1 MTAVWSDTCVEEG
14 NLAVAISAL
23 RKALGDNEHGLEYI
37 QTVAKHGYRFVADI
51 REVVQPEPESSSL
64 SATVSPLPSAVPFW
78 RSRLSSVII
87 VSLVLTALAI
97 SGAVVGPSKSSGAP
111 QGIHSLAV
119 LPFEAANP
127 DPAYEYLKL
136 GLADAI
142 ITRLANTG
150 QIIVRPTSAV
160 LKYADSR
167 PDPRVA
173 GADQKVDAIVAGHI
187 ETSSGRIRVTAQLV
201 RVGDGSLLW
210 ADSFEKDPDQVFGL
224 EDEVAERIA
233 QSLSIP
239 RRGTEKKLPP
249 RTQTENSKAYQ
260 LYLQGRYFWYKRT
273 ERGLLRSIEYFQEAT
288 KEDPQYAL
296 AFAGLADSYVLLDSN
311 SVEPTSQA
319 FPAAKAA
326 ALKALQL
333 DSSLSEAHTSLGV
346 VYFYYEWNWTGAEQE
361 FKRAIVLNPNYALA
375 HSWYAM
381 NLAAMGRYD
390 EALSEARRAHEL
402 DPVSGEVN
410 TVIGRVFYYS
420 HQYAWSID
428 SYRKVIDLDPQFTR
442 AHIRLGQAY
451 AAQQAYG
458 DSIVEFEKAQQLA
471 SAPNSYSEGLLGYA
485 QGLSGNT
492 RKAREICKKLTQRS
506 RIQYVPAF
514 SIALVYLG
522 LGERDHA
529 LEWLNK
535 AYQDHSAY
543 MVFAKTDPLLD
554 PLRSDPRFVA
564 LLHRMKFL

>member
-1 MTAVWSDTCVEEG
+1 MTAVWSDSFVEEG
-14 NLAVAISAL
+14 NLTVAISAL
-23 RKALGDNEHGLEYI
+23 RKALGDNEYKHEYI

-51 REVVQPEPESSSL
+51 REVVESEPESSSL
-64 SATVSPLPSAVPFW
+64 STVASPLPLAAAFW
-78 RSRLSSVII
+78 RSRLFPPLITSLALMGLAFSV
-87 VSLVLTALAI
+87 
-97 SGAVVGPSKSSGAP
+97 AVVGPFKPSSAHAEI
-111 QGIHSLAV
+111 QSLAV

-127 DPAYEYLKL
+127 DPAHEYLKL

-160 LKYADSR
+160 LKYADSP

-173 GADQKVDAIVAGHI
+173 GAEQKVDAIVAGHI
-187 ETSSGRIRVTAQLV
+187 ETSSGRVRVTVQLV

-233 QSLSIP
+233 QSISIA
-239 RRGTEKKLPP
+239 RRGTEKKLLP

-273 ERGLLRSIEYFQEAT
+273 ERGLLRSIEYFQQAT
-288 KEDPQYAL
+288 TEDPQYAL
-296 AFAGLADSYVLLDSN
+296 AYAGLADSYVLLDSN

-333 DSSLSEAHTSLGV
+333 DNSLSEAHTSLGV

-361 FKRAIVLNPNYALA
+361 FQRAIALNPNYALA
-375 HSWYAM
+375 HSWYAL

-390 EALSEARRAHEL
+390 EAISEARHAQEL
-402 DPVSGEVN
+402 DPVSAEIN

-420 HQYAWSID
+420 HQYDQSID
-428 SYRKVIDLDPQFTR
+428 PYRKVIDLDPQFTR
-442 AHIRLGQAY
+442 AHIRLGQTY
-451 AAQQAYG
+451 AAKRAYG
-458 DSIVEFEKAQQLA
+458 DSIAEFEKAQQLV
-471 SAPNSYSEGLLGYA
+471 SRPNSYLEGSLGYA

-492 RKAREICKKLTQRS
+492 GKAREICEELTERS

-554 PLRSDPRFVA
+554 PLRSDPRFAA
-564 LLHRMKFL
+564 LLHRMGLL